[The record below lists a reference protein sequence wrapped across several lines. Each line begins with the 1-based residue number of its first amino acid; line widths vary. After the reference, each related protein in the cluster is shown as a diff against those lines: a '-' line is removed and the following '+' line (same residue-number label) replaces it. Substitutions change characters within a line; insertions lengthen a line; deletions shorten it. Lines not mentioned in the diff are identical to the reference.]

1 MSSRPSVLVAA
12 VLLSAACIAQAGPRE
27 DVKAAMQKFISTR
40 SYHVTMSTSGPQSMV
55 TEADFVAPDRYRLQ
69 TPAGT
74 QVIIGDTMH
83 MSMQGRSMQV
93 PMPKG
98 TLAQWRDPGNLRKYE
113 ATMAVEALGADLVA
127 GKPAKKYR
135 VSNTQPQPSTTTMW
149 VGPDGYPLQ
158 IRATSTTQDK
168 PVTVTIRYSRFND
181 PTLKIAA
188 P

>member
-1 MSSRPSVLVAA
+1 MSSRRSILAAA
-12 VLLSAACIAQAGPRE
+12 VLLSAACIAHAGPRE
-27 DVKAAMQKFISTR
+27 DVKAAMQKFINAR
-40 SYHVTMSTSGPQSMV
+40 SYHVTMSTSGPQAMT

-69 TPAGT
+69 SPAGT

-83 MSMQGRSMQV
+83 MTVQGRTMQV

-98 TLAQWRDPGNLRKYE
+98 TLTQWRDPGNLRKHE
-113 ATMAVEALGADLVA
+113 ATMTVEALGTEVVA

-135 VSNTQPQPSTTTMW
+135 LTNTRPQPGTSTLW
-149 VGPDGYPLQ
+149 VGADGYPLQ
-158 IRATSTTQDK
+158 VRATSNAQGK